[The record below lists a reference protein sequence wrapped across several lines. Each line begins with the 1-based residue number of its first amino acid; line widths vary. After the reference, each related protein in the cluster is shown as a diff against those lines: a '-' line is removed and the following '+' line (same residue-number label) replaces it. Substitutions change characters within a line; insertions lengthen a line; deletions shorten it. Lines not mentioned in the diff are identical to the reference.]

1 MHGPRS
7 RRLWALG
14 GRGCMPE
21 VPSSWP
27 MRCPCHCRS
36 GCTAVGG
43 KPLVRPGTDG
53 WGSVPSPNGSALG
66 LPAGGEKRTHGGKA
80 VDRSPRMPVADELL
94 HLLWRGLHPGSALWL
109 SPEPDLGAGGWVG
122 MCLARLPALVIGR
135 GRSLFVPRRG
145 RHRADRPRT
154 VGAWG
159 TSVAGEAIGTA
170 DSTHVGQVTSC
181 PDQRSGG
188 AGPSRTTGTGCA
200 AGRCPALL
208 ADPPFPQF
216 GAVAEG
222 WPRHRTRESWQRPR
236 FPLSAGERPLRA
248 VAGTPP
254 AKYEKWWSRFPGN
267 PDHVCTGGVGPSED
281 DVAGR
286 RDRGAPYGDIPLAA

>member
-1 MHGPRS
+1 
-7 RRLWALG
+7 
-14 GRGCMPE
+14 
-21 VPSSWP
+21 
-27 MRCPCHCRS
+27 
-36 GCTAVGG
+36 
-43 KPLVRPGTDG
+43 
-53 WGSVPSPNGSALG
+53 
-66 LPAGGEKRTHGGKA
+66 
-80 VDRSPRMPVADELL
+80 VADELL

-236 FPLSAGERPLRA
+236 FSLSAGERPLRA

-254 AKYEKWWSRFPGN
+254 AKYAKWWSRFPGN